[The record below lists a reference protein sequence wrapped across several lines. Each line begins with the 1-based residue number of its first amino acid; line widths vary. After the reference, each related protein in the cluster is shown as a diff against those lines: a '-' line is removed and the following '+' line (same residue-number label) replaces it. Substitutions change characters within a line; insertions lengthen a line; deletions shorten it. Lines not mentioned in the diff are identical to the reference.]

1 MDQINN
7 SGRSPRLAIIGMAIR
22 CPGAKNVTEFWS
34 NLKNGVESI
43 SFFSEEEL
51 REAGIADAILKLP
64 TFIRAGAPLQGL
76 ELFDAEYFN
85 YSAREAEFID
95 PQQRVFLECA
105 VEALETAGVDP
116 GRHQGQIGVFA
127 GEGQTLYG
135 YQILANRSV
144 IGVERQMAVIGNDKD
159 YLATRTSY
167 KLGLRGPSI
176 TVQCACSTAT
186 VAVHLAI
193 QSLLS
198 YECDLALAGGV
209 SVSWL
214 RGKGGYHFV
223 EGGILS
229 RDGHTRAFDA
239 NASGTVFADGVA
251 ILVLKRLEDAVVDG
265 DDIQATVLGT
275 AVNNDGSNK
284 ISYTAPSIEGQAA
297 VLSEAMAV
305 GGVAPETIGYVE
317 AHGTGTALGDPIEIE
332 ALKRVFQTATDKKQF
347 CGVGSLKTN
356 VGHLNTISGLAGT
369 IKAALC
375 VKTGEIPP
383 SLHFE
388 TPNPKIDFAN
398 SPFYVPTKLT
408 KWSSAGPR
416 RAAISAFGIG
426 GTNTEVIIEEPPA
439 PICGTTAKSSH
450 VAIVSA
456 KSKTALE
463 AACARLA
470 EYLRKC
476 PEENIADVCHTL
488 ATGRTLH
495 SHARAVICN
504 GALDAASAL
513 VSDDPSVAVGGLR
526 AVPGKP
532 VTFLFPGQG
541 SQHIYMGR
549 ELYREEPVF
558 RHELDKCA
566 ELLREHSGIDLRA
579 MLFPGGEATA
589 DEAERLLR
597 NTRYTQPAI
606 FSVSYALAKLWM
618 SLGVRPAIALGHSIG
633 EFVAACFADVFSLKD
648 GLRAVAERGRL
659 IQSMP
664 GGAMLAVMRPANEVE
679 AHLPPSISIA
689 AMNAPTACVASGPY
703 EDIAAL
709 ERRFGEIGISCTRL
723 HTSHAF
729 HSAMLEPAVGPFI
742 EFMRSIELKSPQM
755 PYISNITGE
764 WITDEQATNP
774 NYWGAHMR
782 APVLFHKGLSCI
794 HNHVST
800 VFLEV
805 GPGRSLG
812 TLARSLG
819 REAGDNVVQSSMP
832 HAAAR
837 GAGEV
842 KAFLRAA
849 AELWVAGVPVDWSRR
864 YEGERRR
871 KRPLPTYPFERKRY
885 WILDE
890 EQSAPAQPEAANVGG
905 GENAVVTPLPTRAGP
920 YAVETA
926 TWKRVQHAVPSRRA
940 PGETKQAWLVFVA
953 HEAVDQCVA
962 EALRGRG
969 DEVTI
974 VEKGAGFARLGDG
987 RFTCDV
993 SQEADFDEL
1002 CAGLAK
1008 VSAVEQR
1015 LGVVY
1020 FCDPSR
1026 IRPACQVA
1034 LDYRRE
1040 VDDKI
1045 NAPIALIRS
1054 LMRHAKAESVSL
1066 TIVTRD
1072 GQEITGAETIDPM
1085 MSLAIGP
1092 CLAGMHEYP
1101 GLNCR
1106 VVDIEANA
1114 PAAAALAQQLAAD
1127 LAEPR
1132 QSSVTAY
1139 RGNARWA
1146 RTVEPIAPYLL
1157 KNPQAALRKGG
1168 VYLIT
1173 GGLGALGLALA
1184 RHLAENYQANL
1195 ILTGRTQFPAREQ
1208 WTGIKAASP
1217 EDNRLVRIIRGIEE
1231 IEAAGGRVIVGSAD
1245 VRDLARMQEVVREA
1259 ADTFGEIHGVIHGAG
1274 IPGNTPIGLKTLQE
1288 VDEVIAPKILGLAV
1302 LEQIFA
1308 DRDLDFLAL
1317 FSSTSAL
1324 WGRVGQVDYT
1334 AANAYLDAYA
1344 VANWG
1349 KSRWPTVSI
1358 NWDNW
1363 REVGMAVDT
1372 LRAGPGQA
1380 KPQKLKIGLST
1391 ADGVRAFG
1399 QALAARHP
1407 QVIVR
1412 ASRAQQ
1418 FKAVNGSAVN
1428 GATGEH
1434 RTLEFKPK
1442 PKAKAY
1448 PRPALAQPYQAPA
1461 TELETNL
1468 AKLWSELLMIT
1479 PIGRDDNFF
1488 ELGGHSLLGLQL
1500 LPRIR
1505 EKYQVALEPREL
1517 FANPTIA
1524 KLAADIKA
1532 KLPSDFNVKL
1542 DAANDARLVPAS
1554 AEA

>member
-1 MDQINN
+1 MNQINT
-7 SGRSPRLAIIGMAIR
+7 SSRATRIAIIGMAIR
-22 CPGAKNVTEFWS
+22 CPGAANVGEFWS

-43 SFFSEEEL
+43 SFFTEEEL
-51 REAGIADAILKLP
+51 RQAGISDAILKLP
-64 TFIRAGAPLQGL
+64 TFIRAGAPLAGL

-116 GRHQGQIGVFA
+116 ARHTGQIGVFA

-176 TVQCACSTAT
+176 TVQCACSTST

-193 QSLLS
+193 QSLVS
-198 YECDLALAGGV
+198 RECDLALAGGV

-229 RDGHTRAFDA
+229 RDGHTRPFDA

-251 ILVLKRLEDAVVDG
+251 IVVLKRLEEAVVDG
-265 DDIQATVLGT
+265 DDIQAVILGT

-284 ISYTAPSIEGQAA
+284 ISYTAPSIDGQCA
-297 VLSEAMAV
+297 VLAEAMDVA
-305 GGVAPETIGYVE
+305 GVSPDTIGYVE

-332 ALKRVFQTATDKKQF
+332 ALQRVFRTATDKKQF
-347 CGVGSLKTN
+347 CGVGSLKSN

-398 SPFYVPTKLT
+398 SPFYVPTELT
-408 KWSSAGPR
+408 NWSSAGPR
-416 RAAISAFGIG
+416 RACISAFGIG
-426 GTNTEVIIEEPPA
+426 GTNTEVLIEEPPPA
-439 PICGTTAKSSH
+439 TSESSAKSMH
-450 VAIVSA
+450 VGIVSA
-456 KSKTALE
+456 KSERALD

-470 EYLRKC
+470 RHLREH
-476 PEENIADVCHTL
+476 PQQNIADVCHTL
-488 ATGRTLH
+488 ATGRALYPH
-495 SHARAVICN
+495 VRAVIC
-504 GALDAASAL
+504 ASTQEAADAL
-513 VSDDPSVAVGGLR
+513 VSNDPSSTVGGLR
-526 AVPGKP
+526 TVPGKP

-541 SQHIYMGR
+541 SQHVYMGR
-549 ELYREEPVF
+549 ELYKEEPVF
-558 RHELDKCA
+558 RREIDKCS
-566 ELLREHSGIDLRA
+566 ELLREHAGIDLRA
-579 MLFPGGEATA
+579 MLFPG
-589 DEAERLLR
+589 DETTHDAEQLLR
-597 NTRYTQPAI
+597 NTQYTQPAI
-606 FSVSYALAKLWM
+606 FSVSYAAAKLWM
-618 SLGVRPAIALGHSIG
+618 SLGVRPAMALGHSIG
-633 EFVAACFADVFSLKD
+633 EFVAACLAEVFSLED
-648 GLRAVAERGRL
+648 ALRAVAERGRL

-664 GGAMLAVMRPANEVE
+664 GGAMLAVMRPAADVE
-679 AHLPPSISIA
+679 PLLPQTISMA
-689 AMNAPTACVASGPY
+689 AINTPTACVASGPR
-703 EDIAAL
+703 EAIAAL
-709 ERRFGEIGISCTRL
+709 ELRLAEKGISATLL

-729 HSAMLEPAVGPFI
+729 HSAMLEPAVSPFI
-742 EFMRSIELKSPQM
+742 EFMHGIELKPPQM
-755 PYISNITGE
+755 PYVSNVTGE
-764 WITDEQATNP
+764 WITDAQATSAS
-774 NYWGAHMR
+774 YWGAHMR
-782 APVLFHKGLSCI
+782 APVLFHKGLTCI
-794 HNHVST
+794 ANHAST
-800 VFLEV
+800 AFLEV

-819 REAGDNVVQSSMP
+819 REVSDHVIQSSMA

-837 GAGEV
+837 GVGEV

-849 AELWVAGVPVDWSRR
+849 AELWAIGAPIDWSRR

-871 KRPLPTYPFERKRY
+871 KRPLPTYPFERKKY
-885 WILDE
+885 WILDDE
-890 EQSAPAQPEAANVGG
+890 RPAQAQPKPASGEAGPG
-905 GENAVVTPLPTRAGP
+905 PVVAQPPGRAGSR
-920 YAVETA
+920 YTVETA
-926 TWKRVQHAVPSRRA
+926 TWKRVQHSA
-940 PGETKQAWLVFVA
+940 PARTNADQTALVWLVFVTT
-953 HEAVDQCVA
+953 ETVDQRVA
-962 EALRGRG
+962 NALRNRG
-969 DEVTI
+969 DEVI
-974 VEKGAGFARLGDG
+974 VVEKGAAFTKLGEG
-987 RFTCDV
+987 RFSCDPN
-993 SQEADFDEL
+993 QEANIDDL
-1002 CAGLAK
+1002 CSAIAEALATD
-1008 VSAVEQR
+1008 R
-1015 LGVVY
+1015 LLRVVY
-1020 FCDPSR
+1020 FCNPSHPR
-1026 IRPACQVA
+1026 AADQVA
-1034 LDYRRE
+1034 SQYRRE
-1040 VDDKI
+1040 VNDKI

-1054 LMRHAKAESVSL
+1054 LTRHAKNENIGL

-1072 GQEITGAETIDPM
+1072 GQEITGRETIDPM
-1085 MSLAIGP
+1085 MALPIGP

-1101 GLNCR
+1101 GFNCR
-1106 VVDIEANA
+1106 IVDITSQVPVIEQ
-1114 PAAAALAQQLAAD
+1114 LAQQLAAD

-1132 QSSVTAY
+1132 QSVVTAY

-1146 RTVEPIAPYLL
+1146 RIVEPIPAFLL
-1157 KNPQAALRKGG
+1157 KNSHAAFRKDG

-1173 GGLGALGLALA
+1173 GGLGALGLAVGK
-1184 RHLAENYQANL
+1184 HLAENYQANL
-1195 ILTGRTQFPAREQ
+1195 ILISRTLLPAREDWSKIQ
-1208 WTGIKAASP
+1208 AQD
-1217 EDNRLVRIIRGIEE
+1217 DNRLARIVRGIEE
-1231 IEAAGGRVIVGSAD
+1231 IEAAGGKVMVGTAD
-1245 VRDLARMQEVVREA
+1245 VCDLARMQDVVRDA
-1259 ADTFGEIHGVIHGAG
+1259 YDRFGSVHGVIHAAG
-1274 IPGNTPIGLKTLQE
+1274 VPGNTPIGLKTLQE
-1288 VDEVIAPKILGLAV
+1288 VDQVLYPKVLGLAV

-1308 DRDLDFLAL
+1308 DRNLDFLAL

-1344 VANWG
+1344 IASWGKANW
-1349 KSRWPTVSI
+1349 PTISI

-1372 LRAGPGQA
+1372 HRTNPGQD
-1380 KPQKLKIGLST
+1380 KQLRGLST

-1399 QALAARHP
+1399 QALSARHP

-1412 ASRAQQ
+1412 TSRPQPGSRAQAGPP
-1418 FKAVNGSAVN
+1418 AVAAP
-1428 GATGEH
+1428 GASPAQQT
-1434 RTLEFKPK
+1434 KPK
-1442 PKAKAY
+1442 SKPKGY

-1468 AKLWSELLMIT
+1468 AALWSELLMIT

-1505 EKYQVALEPREL
+1505 DKYQIVLESREL

-1524 KLAADIKA
+1524 KLAANIEA
-1532 KLPSDFNVKL
+1532 KL
-1542 DAANDARLVPAS
+1542 AADGQTNLVPA
-1554 AEA
+1554 AADL